1 MSVIL
6 ESISVLKAVRIG
18 FLLGFP
24 TWFQINSMQHKI
36 GPSSLS
42 LQSGCPKAKTI
53 SGTSNSSIAVQPD
66 MTPCTDSA
74 PLPGIEGMSTYVVCC
89 GTGSD
94 LSYIPSTRTDGHPKE
109 KK

>member
-1 MSVIL
+1 ML
-6 ESISVLKAVRIG
+6 
-18 FLLGFP
+18 
-24 TWFQINSMQHKI
+24 HKI

-42 LQSGCPKAKTI
+42 LHSGCPKAKTI
-53 SGTSNSSIAVQPD
+53 SDTSNSSIAVQPD
-66 MTPCTDSA
+66 ITPCTDSV
-74 PLPGIEGMSTYVVCC
+74 PLLDIEGMSTYVVCC